1 MPPAPHPHV
10 PPLSP
15 APCPSITTV
24 PMPMCHWVP
33 KCHQHPHYLCPHAK
47 VSPLSRCPQV
57 SPLSPSPCVTMS
69 PSPTVITAPI
79 PSPKCRHHSHCPH
92 PIPKCHHV
100 PLSPSAT
107 ITPCHHHSHPQV
119 SPLSPSPRV
128 TMSPSATIISVIY
141 VPNPKCHHVPI
152 LNCHHCPHPIP
163 KCHHVPLSPSAT
175 IIPLSPSAT
184 ITPCHHHSHPQV
196 SPLPPSNPQSATI
209 IPTVPIP
216 SPNATTIPLLSSSPS
231 SPFSPHNVDGLSAH
245 LPAAPIRR
253 GGSRAGPPQG
263 WCKGG
268 GPQEGC
274 AATAAALAGQAA
286 PGQFLR
292 GGHLPVFSLINGGAT
307 AGRFRGGRPY
317 GGAGQRGLKG
327 AQRHLGG
334 L

>member
-15 APCPSITTV
+15 APRPSITTV
-24 PMPMCHWVP
+24 PMPICHHVP
-33 KCHQHPHYLCPHAK
+33 KCHQHPHYLCPHAQ
-47 VSPLSRCPQV
+47 VSPLSRCLQV

-107 ITPCHHHSHPQV
+107 I
-119 SPLSPSPRV
+119 
-128 TMSPSATIISVIY
+128 
-141 VPNPKCHHVPI
+141 
-152 LNCHHCPHPIP
+152 
-163 KCHHVPLSPSAT
+163 VPLSPG
-175 IIPLSPSAT
+175 AT

-196 SPLPPSNPQSATI
+196 SPLPPSHPQSATI

-216 SPNATTIPLLSSSPS
+216 SPNATTIPLLSPSPS

-307 AGRFRGGRPY
+307 AGRFRGGRP
-317 GGAGQRGLKG
+317 
-327 AQRHLGG
+327 
-334 L
+334 